1 MFRTLWPLAL
11 VALFVF
17 GSSGCTT
24 TTVERAGVAVSLV
37 DLSVGNDNRAVL
49 VLRLQNE
56 NIVPIAVTSTKHK
69 VKLNGIGY
77 GEAVG
82 EKPVALMQHGDVRHE
97 VVLAL
102 SGADAER
109 LRASLAAGPVD
120 YELSSRFFCEE
131 GEDEL
136 ILKAVASG
144 RCAGR

>member
-1 MFRTLWPLAL
+1 MFRTLWSLAL

-69 VKLNGIGY
+69 LTINGVGY

-97 VVLAL
+97 VVLTL
-102 SGADAER
+102 SESDAAR
-109 LRASLAAGPVD
+109 LRAALAAGPAD
-120 YELSSRFFCEE
+120 YELACRFFCEE
-131 GEDEL
+131 GEEEL
-136 ILKAVASG
+136 ILKAVAQG
-144 RCAGR
+144 RYSRR